1 MLQRMTKRFAIGLM
15 SAALLASGCASY
27 DGRDLV
33 PGVATEA
40 DIVGTM
46 GKPAQTLRRANGEEA
61 LYFSKL
67 PYGRQMFVAAT
78 GPDGRLKG
86 IEQVLDY
93 EHIERIRVDT
103 TTADQMKEILGPP
116 YRITRAAFK
125 PLDVWEYPW
134 RSAGQARVLWVSV
147 SDDGIVREVLD
158 ARDPEAGSGKY

>member
-1 MLQRMTKRFAIGLM
+1 MKRFAVTLM
-15 SAALLASGCASY
+15 GAALLAGGCASY

-46 GKPAQTLRRANGEEA
+46 GKPAQTLRRPNGDEA

-67 PYGRQMFVAAT
+67 PFGRQMFVATT
-78 GPDGRLKG
+78 GPDGRLKA

-93 EHIERIRVDT
+93 EYLQRIRIGT
-103 TTADQMKEILGPP
+103 TTADQVRAILGPP
-116 YRITRAAFK
+116 YRITRAPFK

-134 RSAGQARVLWVSV
+134 RPLGQARVLWVSV
-147 SDDGIVREVLD
+147 SDDGMVREILD
-158 ARDPEAGSGKY
+158 TRDPESMKY

>member
-1 MLQRMTKRFAIGLM
+1 MKRLAVALV

-46 GKPAQTLRRANGEEA
+46 GKPAQTLHRPNGDEA

-67 PYGRQMFVAAT
+67 PYGRQMFVATT

-93 EHIERIRVDT
+93 QHLQRIRIGT
-103 TTADQMKEILGPP
+103 TTADQVRAILGPP
-116 YRITRAAFK
+116 YRISRDPFK
-125 PLDVWEYPW
+125 PLDVWQYPW
-134 RSAGQARVLWVSV
+134 RPARDVWVSL
-147 SDDGIVREVLD
+147 SDDGIVRDILD
-158 ARDPEAGSGKY
+158 TRDPESMKY